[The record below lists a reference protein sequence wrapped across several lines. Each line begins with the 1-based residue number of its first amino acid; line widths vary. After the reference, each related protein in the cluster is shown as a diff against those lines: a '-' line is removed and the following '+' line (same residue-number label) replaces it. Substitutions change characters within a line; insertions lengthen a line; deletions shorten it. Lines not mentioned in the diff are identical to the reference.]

1 MRGVVAAP
9 VCPLLARPCPDSPL
23 ADEALYGME
32 VEVLARAGDYWHV
45 RTPYRYEG
53 YAPAGC
59 LCMGDGAAHAWA
71 ARPKKMLLHKN
82 AMDVLAQPRFQAPT
96 HITLPLG
103 SVVAVEGGEEDG
115 WQVVTLADGTKGFVR
130 ASWLGD
136 CPGRPVGVSEEI
148 LRERLVA
155 AARWYARAPYR
166 WGGKTPWGIDCSG
179 LAFMAYWLSGIVIWR
194 DAAIRPGFDLVEIQK
209 EQMAQGDLLFF
220 PGHVAMYLGQGRYL
234 HATGH
239 PGSDGVTVNS
249 LDPAD
254 SDYRPDLAHAIVHV
268 GSYVGFHR

>member
-9 VCPLLARPCPDSPL
+9 VCPLLAEPRPDSPL
-23 ADEALYGME
+23 ADQALHGMV
-32 VEVLARAGDYWHV
+32 VETLGRVGDYWRI

-59 LCMGDGAAHAWA
+59 LCVGDGLADTWA
-71 ARPKKMLLHKN
+71 ARSKKTLLHKN
-82 AMDVLAQPRFQAPT
+82 AMDVLARPSFQAPT

-103 SVVAVEGGEEDG
+103 SVVAVEGEDEDG
-115 WQVVTLADGTKGFVR
+115 WQGVRLADGRLGFVR

-136 CPGRPVGVSEEI
+136 CPGSPANLPEDL
-148 LRERLVA
+148 LRKRLVETA
-155 AARWYARAPYR
+155 LRYRYAPYR

-179 LAFMAYWLSGIVIWR
+179 LAFMAYWLSGMVIWR

-220 PGHVAMYLGQGRYL
+220 PGHVAMYMGQGRYL

-254 SDYRPDLAHAIVHV
+254 PDYRPDLAHAVTHV